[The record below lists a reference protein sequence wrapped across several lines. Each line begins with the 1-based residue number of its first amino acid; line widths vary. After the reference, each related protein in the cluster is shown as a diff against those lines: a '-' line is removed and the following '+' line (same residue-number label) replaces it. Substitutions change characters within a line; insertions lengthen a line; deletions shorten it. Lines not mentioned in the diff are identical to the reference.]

1 MKAVWYERNGP
12 AREVLQCGDLPD
24 PVPGTGEVLV
34 RVHASGVNPSDWKTR
49 SGSRPMVAPRIIPHS
64 DGAGVIERVGP
75 AVDPSRVGERVWIWN
90 GQWKRPFGT
99 AATYIALPSEQ
110 AVRLP
115 DGTTFEAG
123 ACLGIP
129 ALTAHRAVTI
139 DVSPQGQSILVSG
152 GAGAVGHYAI
162 QFARLLGARPIIA
175 TVSSDEK
182 AEHAKAAGADE
193 VINYKADAVPDRVR
207 EITRGRGVDR
217 IVEVDIA
224 GNAMLVPKI
233 IAQGGLC
240 AAYGS
245 NAAQACFDFGPM
257 ILSGAAVR
265 FFIVY
270 ELSAA
275 ARERGVSDLTRWMEE
290 GRVKHAIATK
300 MPWNAPRKLMNCSS
314 RAKWQSHR
322 EHRVG
327 ALTRSM
333 AEPMIGM
340 PRESGQMIFVPRPH
354 QLAARDAILAA
365 KREGAV
371 MSQAVAHHYGRDEL
385 LWRLNHPF

>member
-49 SGSRPMVAPRIIPHS
+49 SGSRPMVAPRVIPHS

-139 DVSPQGQSILVSG
+139 DGSPQGQSILVSG

-162 QFARLLGARPIIA
+162 QFARLLGARQIIA
-175 TVSSDEK
+175 TVSSEEK
-182 AEHAKAAGADE
+182 AGHAKAAGADE

-207 EITRGRGVDR
+207 EITGGRGVDR

-224 GNAMLVPKI
+224 GNATLVPKI

-300 MPWNAPRKLMNCSS
+300 MPLER
-314 RAKWQSHR
+314 
-322 EHRVG
+322 
-327 ALTRSM
+327 T
-333 AEPMIGM
+333 AE
-340 PRESGQMIFVPRPH
+340 
-354 QLAARDAILAA
+354 
-365 KREGAV
+365 
-371 MSQAVAHHYGRDEL
+371 AHEL
-385 LWRLNHPF
+385 LEQGKVIGNIVLEP

>member
-1 MKAVWYERNGP
+1 MRRFDGP
-12 AREVLQCGDLPD
+12 RARYWRGPRAGACLRSESLRL
-24 PVPGTGEVLV
+24 E
-34 RVHASGVNPSDWKTR
+34 TR
-49 SGSRPMVAPRIIPHS
+49 SGSRPMVAPRVIPHS

-99 AATYIALPSEQ
+99 AATYIALPSGQ

-162 QFARLLGARPIIA
+162 QFARLLGAAQIIS
-175 TVSSDEK
+175 TVSSDDK

-193 VINYKADAVPDRVR
+193 VINYKVDAVLDRVR
-207 EITRGRGVDR
+207 KITGGRGVDR
-217 IVEVDIA
+217 IVEVDVA
-224 GNAMLVPKI
+224 GNATLIPKI

-245 NAAQACFDFGPM
+245 NAAQACFDFGSM

-270 ELSAA
+270 QLSAA
-275 ARERGVSDLTRWMEE
+275 ARERGVSDLTRWMDQ
-290 GRVKHAIATK
+290 GRVKHAVAMT
-300 MPWNAPRKLMNCSS
+300 MPLERTA
-314 RAKWQSHR
+314 
-322 EHRVG
+322 
-327 ALTRSM
+327 
-333 AEPMIGM
+333 
-340 PRESGQMIFVPRPH
+340 
-354 QLAARDAILAA
+354 DA
-365 KREGAV
+365 
-371 MSQAVAHHYGRDEL
+371 HEL
-385 LWRLNHPF
+385 LEQSKVIGNIVLEP